1 MKFHI
6 SKYTNK
12 YEFLPKKYI
21 KYNPIKSFGY
31 AFEGLFLAF
40 WRETSVRIQFL
51 LMVTLVIFCLWS
63 GHLLLSLS
71 HLLLGGIII
80 GFEIQNSAIELI
92 CDLVEPN
99 QNPVVKIIKDLS
111 SGAVLC
117 VALVWLVVILYSFG
131 SIFLHL
137 FVNY

>member
-1 MKFHI
+1 MKFHV

-12 YEFLPKKYI
+12 YEFLPNKYT
-21 KYNPIKSFGY
+21 KYHPIKSFGY

-40 WRETSVRIQFL
+40 WREMSVKIQFG
-51 LMVTLVIFCLWS
+51 LMIFLVIFCMWNK
-63 GHLLLSLS
+63 HLLLSLS
-71 HLLLGGIII
+71 HFLLGSIIM
-80 GFEIQNSAIELI
+80 GFEIQNSAMELI

-117 VALVWLVVILYSFG
+117 VAIAWLVVILYSFG
-131 SIFLHL
+131 TIFLPS
-137 FVNY
+137 FINF